1 MHDLKG
7 FLLSLLIIATAALL
21 IVTPVKAQNT
31 LPPGISQMN
40 FSTLNVDNLTD
51 DQVRQFMQEVQKSGM
66 SDAQVDQVAL
76 AKGMSPEE
84 LQKLKAREAKIRAA
98 GNGIQAQVQD
108 TLPGNYNGQSPTF
121 TAPPPATP
129 SVGPKIFG
137 QELFRNPNM
146 SFEPNLN
153 IPTPKNYQVGPGDEI
168 VVDIYG
174 YSEANYR
181 LLVSKEGS
189 INIPYIG
196 IVYVNGLTIEEAA
209 AKIKAKL
216 SVIYSGIH
224 TGKTSVQVGIGRI
237 RGMKVTLLGEVVKPG
252 TYTLPSLATVFNAL
266 YASGGPAENGSFRD
280 IEVVRNNVV
289 IDTVD
294 VYDFLMRGDQSK
306 NIRLQDQ
313 DVIRIPVYKSHV
325 EIAGQVKRPGIYEMQ
340 PGESVDNLLRFA
352 GGFTDSA
359 YTALA
364 KVVQITDK
372 EKKISDIPS
381 AEFGSF
387 IPHTGDQYYIGSIL
401 DRFTNRVTING
412 AVYRPG
418 QFQLTDGLTLSQLIK
433 KADGL
438 REDAFLPRGYI
449 TRQNP
454 DLTSSVVQFDA
465 AKIMDGSQPDIVLQK
480 EDVVQVYSIFD
491 LRDQYQVSINGE
503 VRNAGDYKYA
513 DSMTLEDLILQAGGF
528 KEGATPQRIEIS
540 RRMMNS
546 DPRSASAKI
555 AQVFQ
560 VNVDKDLAM
569 NAAKFILH
577 PFDIVVV
584 RSAPG
589 YEVQKQ
595 VRVEGEVLYPGLYT
609 INAKNERISDLVKR
623 AGGLTALAYPVGAS
637 LQRIAE
643 MAGAISKE
651 QKLRLFQRFQHASAA
666 DTVGIT
672 DSLLEQQVNQNDHV
686 GINLDKILKE
696 PGSKYDLF
704 LESGDILKIP
714 KQLQTVQVNGEVLYP
729 VTTPYKGG
737 RRVRYY
743 ISQAG
748 GFGVK
753 AKKRRV
759 YVVYANGFV
768 RSTGG
773 FLFFKHYPRVE
784 PGSGIF
790 VPQKPENRKMSGTE
804 VLGLTT
810 GVASLSAIV
819 LTIINLVKK

>member
-7 FLLSLLIIATAALL
+7 FLLSLLIIATTALL
-21 IVTPVKAQNT
+21 IATPVKAQNT

-76 AKGMSPEE
+76 AKGMSVAE
-84 LQKLKAREAKIRAA
+84 LQKLKDREAKIRAA
-98 GNGIQAQVQD
+98 GNGVQTQVQD
-108 TLPGNYNGQSPTF
+108 TLPGNYNAQPPTF
-121 TAPPPATP
+121 TAPPPVVP
-129 SVGPKIFG
+129 SAAGPKIFG
-137 QELFRNPNM
+137 QELFRNPHM

-153 IPTPKNYQVGPGDEI
+153 IPTPKNYQVGPGDEM

-196 IVYVNGLTIEEAA
+196 IVYVNGLTIDEAA

-216 SVIYSGIH
+216 SVIYSGIR

-280 IEVVRNNVV
+280 IEVVRNNAV

-294 VYDFLMRGDQSK
+294 VYDFLMKGDQSK

-313 DVIRIPVYKSHV
+313 DVIRIPVYKTHV

-340 PGESVDNLLRFA
+340 PGESLDNLLRFA

-387 IPHTGDQYYIGSIL
+387 TPHTGDQYYIGSIL

-449 TRQNP
+449 MRQNP

-555 AQVFQ
+555 AQVYQ

-584 RSAPG
+584 RSSPG

-595 VRVEGEVLYPGLYT
+595 VRVDGEVLYPGLYT
-609 INAKNERISDLVKR
+609 ITAKNERISDLVKR
-623 AGGLTALAYPVGAS
+623 AGGLTALAYPEGAS

-666 DTVGIT
+666 DTAGIT
-672 DSLLEQQVNQNDHV
+672 DSLLQQQVQQNDHV
-686 GINLDKILKE
+686 GINLDKILKD

-704 LESGDILKIP
+704 LENGDVLNVP

-748 GFGVK
+748 GFGIK

-759 YVVYANGFV
+759 YVVYANG
-768 RSTGG
+768 
-773 FLFFKHYPRVE
+773 
-784 PGSGIF
+784 
-790 VPQKPENRKMSGTE
+790 
-804 VLGLTT
+804 
-810 GVASLSAIV
+810 
-819 LTIINLVKK
+819 

>member
-1 MHDLKG
+1 M
-7 FLLSLLIIATAALL
+7 SLLVIITSALL
-21 IVTPVKAQNT
+21 IATPVKAQNN
-31 LPPGISQMN
+31 LPPGISQVN
-40 FSTLNVDNLTD
+40 FSALNVDNMTD

-66 SDAQVDQVAL
+66 SDAQVEQVAL
-76 AKGMSPEE
+76 AKGVNPVE

-98 GNGIQAQVQD
+98 GSGMQTPVQD
-108 TLPGNYNGQSPTF
+108 TLPGSYSNQSATF
-121 TAPPPATP
+121 ISPPPVTP
-129 SVGPKIFG
+129 SAGPKIFG

-196 IVYVNGLTIEEAA
+196 IVYVNGLTIDEAA
-209 AKIKAKL
+209 AKIKSKL
-216 SVIYSGIH
+216 SVIYSGIR

-266 YASGGPAENGSFRD
+266 YASGGPTENGSFRD

-289 IDTVD
+289 VDTVD

-306 NIRLQDQ
+306 NIRLEDQ

-325 EIAGQVKRPGIYEMQ
+325 EIGGQVKRPGIYEMQ
-340 PGESVDNLLRFA
+340 PGESVDNLLHFA
-352 GGFTDSA
+352 GGFTDGA
-359 YTALA
+359 YTAIV
-364 KVVQITDK
+364 KVVQLTDK
-372 EKKISDIPS
+372 EKKIRDIPS
-381 AEFGSF
+381 AEFASF

-454 DLTSSVVQFDA
+454 DLTTSVVQFDA
-465 AKIMDGSQPDIVLQK
+465 AKIMDGSQPDIALQK
-480 EDVVQVYSIFD
+480 EDVVQIYSIFD
-491 LRDQYQVSINGE
+491 LRDQYQVTINGE
-503 VRNAGDYKYA
+503 VRKGGDYKYA

-528 KEGATPQRIEIS
+528 AEGATPQRIEIS

-546 DPRSASAKI
+546 DPHSASAKI

-560 VNVDKDLAM
+560 VNVDKDLTM
-569 NAAKFILH
+569 NAARFILH

-584 RSAPG
+584 RSSPG

-609 INAKNERISDLVKR
+609 INAKNERISDLVDR
-623 AGGLTALAYPVGAS
+623 AGGLTALAFTKGAS
-637 LQRIAE
+637 LKRTPEMLGDSSAE
-643 MAGAISKE
+643 E
-651 QKLRLFQRFQHASAA
+651 KLKRYQRFQKSLAK
-666 DTVGIT
+666 DTTGAY
-672 DSLLEQQVNQNDHV
+672 DDLLQQQVNQNDYV

-696 PGSKYDLF
+696 PGSKFDLF
-704 LESGDILKIP
+704 LENGDVLKVP

-737 RRVRYY
+737 RRIRYY
-743 ISQAG
+743 VSQAG

-773 FLFFKHYPRVE
+773 FLFFKHYPRIE
-784 PGSGIF
+784 SGAEIF
-790 VPQKPENRKMSGTE
+790 VPQKSEGRKLSAAE
-804 VLGLTT
+804 ILGLSS
-810 GVASLSAIV
+810 GIASLSAVI
-819 LTIINLVKK
+819 LTIISLARHP